1 MAGWK
6 GKEQDTQAGA
16 CGPHVRHRIAI
27 STPPFFSC
35 DSFTL
40 SPAPVETDRAG
51 RAGCSMAGR
60 GGARSIAPLL
70 LTPGQIPQKQVR
82 NRRRALLLSPAV
94 NDHAWYDRGEVT
106 HVLR

>member
-16 CGPHVRHRIAI
+16 CGPHVQHRIAI
-27 STPPFFSC
+27 STLPVFSC

-40 SPAPVETDRAG
+40 GPAPVETDRAG
-51 RAGCSMAGR
+51 RAGCSVAGR

-70 LTPGQIPQKQVR
+70 LGPGPDQTRQVR
-82 NRRRALLLSPAV
+82 NRRRALPLPPAE
-94 NDHAWYDRGEVT
+94 NDRAPCDRRGVT
-106 HVLR
+106 HV